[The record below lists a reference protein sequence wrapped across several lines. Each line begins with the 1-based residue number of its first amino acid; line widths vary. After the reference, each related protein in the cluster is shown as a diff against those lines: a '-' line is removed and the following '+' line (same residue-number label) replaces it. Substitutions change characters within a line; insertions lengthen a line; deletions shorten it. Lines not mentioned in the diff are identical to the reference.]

1 MLFMFYLI
9 FGLFILICLVVVFV
23 FLFCFFGFEI
33 INDLL
38 YIFWVFFMYIE
49 YCIIEEIYN
58 DIIINV
64 NY

>member
-38 YIFWVFFMYIE
+38 YIFGVFFMYIV
-49 YCIIEEIYN
+49 YYIIEEIYN